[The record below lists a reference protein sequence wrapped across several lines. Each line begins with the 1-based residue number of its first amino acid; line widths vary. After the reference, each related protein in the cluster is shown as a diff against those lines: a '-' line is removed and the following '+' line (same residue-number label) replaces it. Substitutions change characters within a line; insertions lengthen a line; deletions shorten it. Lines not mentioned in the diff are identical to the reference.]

1 MPLHRRTR
9 DWYVELDSNQHTCDV
24 NASGNLSHHRRI
36 GLARVVGIEPTCT
49 GFKAQTDLHVI
60 PQLFG
65 TSGRTRTCPAGLEG
79 PSPILRRRCC
89 LVGPLG
95 FEPRP
100 GGLKVR
106 CANR

>member
-60 PQLFG
+60 PQLFWYLRQDSNLP
-65 TSGRTRTCPAGLEG
+65 SG
-79 PSPILRRRCC
+79 LRRPKSDPSAEVLFGRAARIRTETWRIKS
-89 LVGPLG
+89 PL
-95 FEPRP
+95 
-100 GGLKVR
+100 
-106 CANR
+106 C